1 MRRRSKRKR
10 EEQLAEDHH
19 KRTGSFICSGREEK
33 HIAEDH
39 QSNDGGFIRGPCEGL
54 RPRTR
59 QVMGAPEKVGLQTV
73 EQKRAVSSVKRSGKD
88 KLEESY
94 ECDIGLLLEI

>member
-1 MRRRSKRKR
+1 M
-10 EEQLAEDHH
+10 AEDHH
-19 KRTGSFICSGREEK
+19 KRTGSFFCSGREEK

-39 QSNDGGFIRGPCEGL
+39 QIYNGGYPCEGL

-59 QVMGAPEKVGLQTV
+59 QVMGAPEKVGFRTV
-73 EQKRAVSSVKRSGKD
+73 VQNRAVSSVKRSGKD
-88 KLEESY
+88 KLEEFY

>member
-1 MRRRSKRKR
+1 M
-10 EEQLAEDHH
+10 AEDHH

-39 QSNDGGFIRGPCEGL
+39 QIYNGGFICGSCEGL

-59 QVMGAPEKVGLQTV
+59 QVMGAPEKVGFRTV
-73 EQKRAVSSVKRSGKD
+73 VQNRAGQCLVLKGRAKTSSRNPMSV
-88 KLEESY
+88 
-94 ECDIGLLLEI
+94 I